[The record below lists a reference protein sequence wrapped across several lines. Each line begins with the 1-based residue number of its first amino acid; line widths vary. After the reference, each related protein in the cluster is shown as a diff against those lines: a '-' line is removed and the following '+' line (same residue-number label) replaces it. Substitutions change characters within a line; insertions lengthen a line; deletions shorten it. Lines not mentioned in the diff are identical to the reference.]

1 MSRRSKYIKRILWG
15 ILLTPF
21 ILILLVAVLLYVPPV
36 QRFVVQRTAAYLSEK
51 TGMQVSVGNI
61 HLAFPLDL
69 SLQKLQ
75 VLRSPGDTLI
85 SVGALSLSPTLR
97 PLFDSQVEVPRIA
110 LDSLT
115 YNQRDSLGLSL
126 LKYTSQQPLP
136 SSSSLISTRSALTS
150 IASRPRGATSAT
162 TRPTPRRSLRKRV
175 SR

>member
-1 MSRRSKYIKRILWG
+1 MAYSASSTGTAPTNSIPEATSSEMSRRSKYIKRILWG

-75 VLRSPGDTLI
+75 VLRSPGDT
-85 SVGALSLSPTLR
+85 PH
-97 PLFDSQVEVPRIA
+97 PRSGHSA
-110 LDSLT
+110 S
-115 YNQRDSLGLSL
+115 
-126 LKYTSQQPLP
+126 PLP
-136 SSSSLISTRSALTS
+136 YAPSSTAKS
-150 IASRPRGATSAT
+150 
-162 TRPTPRRSLRKRV
+162 RSLV
-175 SR
+175 LPSTA